1 MPIVTLTSDFGWKDY
16 YLPMIKGA
24 ILCRNEQIQ
33 IVDITHD
40 IPSYDIV
47 QAAFIFK
54 NCWKSFPAGTIHL
67 ISVNDYPENKEQSF
81 VAIAYQ
87 KHFFIGPNNGVFSL
101 IFDKIPSSAYQLE
114 NKPQKR
120 FPLAEVYANAVGHL
134 AAGRP
139 VHEIGFPAKD
149 FFQRITFTPVQS
161 HSQIRGAVIHVD
173 QFENVILNISKTV
186 FEQVGQ
192 GRDFSLYFKRHD
204 PINVLSER
212 YQDVE
217 VGEILCLFNSA
228 SLLEI
233 AVNMGKASSLFGLKV
248 EDTVQIDFRT
258 KEVEVGQEEV
268 KGRG

>member
-24 ILCRNEQIQ
+24 ILCRNERIQ
-33 IVDITHD
+33 MVDIAHD
-40 IPSYDIV
+40 IPNYDIV

-54 NCWKSFPAGTIHL
+54 NCWRSFPAGTIHL
-67 ISVNDYPENKEQSF
+67 ISVNDYPENKEQGF
-81 VAIAYQ
+81 VAIAYE
-87 KHFFIGPNNGVFSL
+87 KHFFIGPDNGVFSL
-101 IFDKIPSSAYQLE
+101 IFGGTPKSIFQLE
-114 NKPQKR
+114 NKPKAR
-120 FPLAEVYANAVGHL
+120 FPLAEVYATAVGHL

-139 VHEIGFPAKD
+139 IHEIGFPVKD
-149 FFQRITFTPVQS
+149 LFQRITFTPVQS
-161 HSQIRGAVIHVD
+161 HSQIRGSVIHVD
-173 QFENVILNISKTV
+173 QFENVILNINKTV

-204 PINVLSER
+204 PINCLSEH

-228 SLLEI
+228 DLLEI

-258 KEVEVGQEEV
+258 KEVEIKSENP
-268 KGRG
+268 